1 MLKTDLAGVVDVG
14 RDHNTLFFCSVGKS
28 LSIKETSHR
37 PWGSLSL
44 SVMCFK
50 VLKSHNDHVNTAKVY
65 QYSKFCNFTHKHSNI
80 KCVHSKDIDTLTGD
94 GSAVGHCTVGQP
106 RVALAHE
113 NLLRDP
119 VLWLVSNWVK
129 LYLQNSVFLFTLSL
143 TKLRSSYNQLRAL
156 KETVSVLHLCICWK
170 FVVCSLNANSSAI
183 TSLVPCSHPL
193 SVSSLHEL
201 LFSQTQGGGEVK
213 QKNLQCPLPNWPQGG
228 GSRPVG
234 YFSLPIHF
242 SRLP

>member
-1 MLKTDLAGVVDVG
+1 MTAVQWG
-14 RDHNTLFFCSVGKS
+14 TA
-28 LSIKETSHR
+28 T
-37 PWGSLSL
+37 WGS
-44 SVMCFK
+44 
-50 VLKSHNDHVNTAKVY
+50 
-65 QYSKFCNFTHKHSNI
+65 
-80 KCVHSKDIDTLTGD
+80 
-94 GSAVGHCTVGQP
+94 
-106 RVALAHE
+106 RWVALAHE

-143 TKLRSSYNQLRAL
+143 TKLRSSCNQLRAL
-156 KETVSVLHLCICWK
+156 VNKETVSVLHLCICWK
-170 FVVCSLNANSSAI
+170 FVVCSLNAKSSAL
-183 TSLVPCSHPL
+183 TSLVTCSHPL